1 MSNSEGLKWLEG
13 TGSSGFQNADFKSGL
28 ESLAGKLIFNI
39 QKYAKAKGVI
49 SSGALISD
57 SNFRTTITESDTRTE
72 LDIFMNYYADF
83 VNKGV
88 KGVRSSKNAPNSP
101 YKFKNYGMADEGR
114 KSIRQSI
121 QSGKMKVRN
130 VKYAKVGLE
139 KKTKDKKSKLDRDV
153 EQAIYLIKR
162 FGIKQTN
169 YLDLAFAET
178 FKDVDAKLLDAIGN
192 EIFLKLTK

>member
-1 MSNSEGLKWLEG
+1 
-13 TGSSGFQNADFKSGL
+13 
-28 ESLAGKLIFNI
+28 
-39 QKYAKAKGVI
+39 
-49 SSGALISD
+49 
-57 SNFRTTITESDTRTE
+57 
-72 LDIFMNYYADF
+72 
-83 VNKGV
+83 
-88 KGVRSSKNAPNSP
+88 
-101 YKFKNYGMADEGR
+101 MADEGR